1 MFVCLHEYLHS
12 FLHYA
17 AYRRIH
23 LQHWEGE
30 DLISKEVPNMI
41 HFEKQEEFMKV
52 SSFREFQPAK
62 FFKEFVGFNKFR

>member
-23 LQHWEGE
+23 LQHGMGD
-30 DLISKEVPNMI
+30 DLISKGVPN
-41 HFEKQEEFMKV
+41 HDPF
-52 SSFREFQPAK
+52 
-62 FFKEFVGFNKFR
+62 